1 MSIVT
6 TLMIS
11 SVFSI
16 LPSVAHAQENADM
29 IENEGNVVENALE
42 ETVAVKTVTT
52 NNISEFNITNGSIS
66 IENNIVTMNGESIN
80 TEGPIVAVSYTHLWE
95 F

>member
-1 MSIVT
+1 
-6 TLMIS
+6 
-11 SVFSI
+11 
-16 LPSVAHAQENADM
+16 M